1 MRPIL
6 AAFAV
11 VATAVVWS
19 GPEPARAD
27 LAEGEKAVAFE
38 GKEFVNSA
46 KCDLKSLRGRV
57 ILYEIFRTW

>member
-1 MRPIL
+1 MRSV
-6 AAFAV
+6 FAV
-11 VATAVVWS
+11 ATVAAAMWCS
-19 GPEPARAD
+19 PSFARAD
-27 LAEGEKAVAFE
+27 LAEGDKAAQFE

>member
-1 MRPIL
+1 MKKTFVSALVL
-6 AAFAV
+6 AGAV
-11 VATAVVWS
+11 WLAPQPGV
-19 GPEPARAD
+19 AD
-27 LAEGEKAVAFE
+27 LREGEKAPAFE

>member
-1 MRPIL
+1 MKKSFIAAIAL
-6 AAFAV
+6 ASFVWLAPQPG
-11 VATAVVWS
+11 VA
-19 GPEPARAD
+19 ELRQ
-27 LAEGEKAVAFE
+27 GEKAAEFE